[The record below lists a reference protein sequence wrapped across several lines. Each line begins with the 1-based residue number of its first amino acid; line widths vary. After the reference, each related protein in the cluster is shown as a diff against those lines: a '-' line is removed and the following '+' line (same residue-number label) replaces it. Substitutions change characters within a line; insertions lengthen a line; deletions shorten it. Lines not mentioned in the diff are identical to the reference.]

1 MAFPRMTLIQ
11 VKRRGPTLANA
22 AAATERALKDL
33 GLSERIRPGRG
44 VAITAGSRGIA
55 EIAII
60 TKTIVAALRQLKAEP
75 VIIPAM
81 GSHGGGTAEGQR
93 QLLRM
98 YGISQETMGASIL
111 SSMDVTPL
119 GLTPEGIPVVL
130 DTEATKADG
139 ILLVNRIKPHT
150 GFAGRIGSGLLKMTA
165 FGLGNH
171 QGAATCHEAV
181 MQHGYERV
189 IRAVSAVVLARA
201 RILGGLAILENSDG
215 GLAQMVALPAEG
227 LVPGEARLF
236 LRARRWAPRIP
247 FDDIDLLIVDEMG
260 KDIAGTGMDTNVIG
274 RRFSLIEKPPASP
287 RIARIFVRGLTK
299 ETQGNANGIGL
310 ADVTTERLLSE
321 IDRGVTYINS
331 LAARTPEHSR
341 LPMAFPT
348 DREALETVLKTT
360 RVSDPS
366 SARIVRIKNTLEL
379 KTILISES
387 LLPGARERRDLSL
400 LSDPYEVTFDPDGNL
415 PPWPTV
421 DNSH

>member
-1 MAFPRMTLIQ
+1 MALIQ

-33 GLSERIRPGRG
+33 ALPERVRPGQR

-55 EIAII
+55 EIAAI
-60 TKTIVAALRQLKAEP
+60 TKTIVAALRQLKTEP

-98 YGISQETMGASIL
+98 YGISEETMGAAIL
-111 SSMDVTPL
+111 ASMDVSPL
-119 GLTPEGIPVVL
+119 GLTPEGISVLL
-130 DTEATKADG
+130 DTEATKADE
-139 ILLVNRIKPHT
+139 ILLVNRVKPHT

-171 QGAATCHEAV
+171 QGAATYHEAV

-215 GLAQMVALPAEG
+215 GLAQVVGLRAEG
-227 LVPGEARLF
+227 LVAGEARLY
-236 LRARRWAPRIP
+236 LRARRWAPRLP

-274 RRFSLIEKPPASP
+274 RRFSLIEKPPVSP

-299 ETQGNANGIGL
+299 ATQGNANGIGL
-310 ADVTTERLLSE
+310 ADVTTERLLRE
-321 IDRGVTYINS
+321 MDRQVTYVNS
-331 LAARTPEHSR
+331 LVARTPEHSR

-348 DREALETVLKTT
+348 DREAFETLLKTI
-360 RVSDPS
+360 RVSDPL

-379 KTILISES
+379 KTIQISES
-387 LLPGARERRDLSL
+387 LLPEVVERRDLSL
-400 LSDPYEVTFDPDGNL
+400 LSDPHEVTFGPDGNL
-415 PPWPTV
+415 LPSLTG
-421 DNSH
+421 NK

>member
-1 MAFPRMTLIQ
+1 MTFPRMTLIQ

-33 GLSERIRPGRG
+33 ALSGRIHPGRR

-55 EIAII
+55 EIATI

-98 YGISQETMGASIL
+98 YGISEETMGALIL

-130 DTEATKADG
+130 DTEATRADG

-150 GFAGRIGSGLLKMTA
+150 GFAGRIGSGLLKMTV

-171 QGAATCHEAV
+171 QGATTCHEAV

-215 GLAQMVALPAEG
+215 GLAQVVALPAEG
-227 LVPGEARLF
+227 LVSGEVRLF
-236 LRARRWAPRIP
+236 LRARRWAPRLP

-274 RRFSLIEKPPASP
+274 RRFSLIEKPLARP
-287 RIARIFVRGLTK
+287 RIGRIFVRGLTK
-299 ETQGNANGIGL
+299 ATQGNANGIGL
-310 ADVTTERLLSE
+310 ADATTERLLRE
-321 IDRGVTYINS
+321 MDRGVTYINS

-348 DREALETVLKTT
+348 DREALETILKTI
-360 RVSDPS
+360 RASDPL

-387 LLPGARERRDLSL
+387 LLPEVRQRRDLSP
-400 LSDPYEVTFDPDGNL
+400 LSDPHEVTFDPDGSL
-415 PPWPTV
+415 PPWRAE
-421 DNSH
+421 

>member
-1 MAFPRMTLIQ
+1 MTFPRMTLIQ

-33 GLSERIRPGRG
+33 ALSGRIHPGRR

-55 EIAII
+55 EIATI

-98 YGISQETMGASIL
+98 YGISEETMGTLIL

-130 DTEATKADG
+130 DTEATRADG

-150 GFAGRIGSGLLKMTA
+150 GFAGRIGSGLLKMTV

-171 QGAATCHEAV
+171 QGATTCHEAV

-215 GLAQMVALPAEG
+215 GLAQVVALPAEG
-227 LVPGEARLF
+227 LVSGEVRLF
-236 LRARRWAPRIP
+236 LRARRWAPRLP

-274 RRFSLIEKPPASP
+274 RRFSLIEKPLARP
-287 RIARIFVRGLTK
+287 RIGRIFVRGLTK

-310 ADVTTERLLSE
+310 ADATTERLLRE
-321 IDRGVTYINS
+321 MDRGVTYINS

-348 DREALETVLKTT
+348 DREALEAVLKTI
-360 RVSDPS
+360 RASDPL
-366 SARIVRIKNTLEL
+366 SARIVRIKNTLDL

-387 LLPGARERRDLSL
+387 LLPEARQRRDLSL
-400 LSDPYEVTFDPDGNL
+400 LSDRHEVTFDPDGNL

-421 DNSH
+421 DN

>member
-1 MAFPRMTLIQ
+1 
-11 VKRRGPTLANA
+11 
-22 AAATERALKDL
+22 
-33 GLSERIRPGRG
+33 
-44 VAITAGSRGIA
+44 
-55 EIAII
+55 
-60 TKTIVAALRQLKAEP
+60 
-75 VIIPAM
+75 M

-98 YGISQETMGASIL
+98 YGISEETMGASIL

-130 DTEATKADG
+130 DTEATKADE
-139 ILLVNRIKPHT
+139 IFLVNRIKPHT

-215 GLAQMVALPAEG
+215 GLAQVVALAAEG

-236 LRARRWAPRIP
+236 LRARRWAPRLP

-274 RRFSLIEKPPASP
+274 RRFSLIEKPLARP
-287 RIARIFVRGLTK
+287 RIGRIFVRGLTK

-310 ADVTTERLLSE
+310 ADATTERLLRE
-321 IDRGVTYINS
+321 MDRGVTYINS

-341 LPMAFPT
+341 LPMAFST
-348 DREALETVLKTT
+348 DWEALETVLKTI
-360 RVSDPS
+360 RASDPL

-387 LLPGARERRDLSL
+387 LLPEVRERRDLSL
-400 LSDPYEVTFDPDGNL
+400 LSDPHEVPFDPDGNL
-415 PPWPTV
+415 PPWRAA
-421 DNSH
+421 

>member
-1 MAFPRMTLIQ
+1 MALIQ

-33 GLSERIRPGRG
+33 ALPERVRPGQR

-55 EIAII
+55 EIAAI
-60 TKTIVAALRQLKAEP
+60 TKTIVASLRQLKTEP

-98 YGISQETMGASIL
+98 YGISEETMGAAIL
-111 SSMDVTPL
+111 ASMDVSPL
-119 GLTPEGIPVVL
+119 GLTPEGISVLL
-130 DTEATKADG
+130 DTEATKADE
-139 ILLVNRIKPHT
+139 ILLVNRVKPHT

-171 QGAATCHEAV
+171 QGAATYHEAV

-215 GLAQMVALPAEG
+215 GLAQVVALPPEG
-227 LVPGEARLF
+227 LVRGEEKLF
-236 LRARRWAPRIP
+236 LRARRWAPRLP

-274 RRFSLIEKPPASP
+274 RRFSLIEKPPVSP

-299 ETQGNANGIGL
+299 ATQGNANGIGL
-310 ADVTTERLLSE
+310 ADVTTERLLRE
-321 IDRGVTYINS
+321 MDRQVTYVNS
-331 LAARTPEHSR
+331 LVARTPEHSR

-348 DREALETVLKTT
+348 DREAFETLLKTI
-360 RVSDPS
+360 RVSDPL

-379 KTILISES
+379 KTIQISES
-387 LLPGARERRDLSL
+387 LLPEVVERRDLSL
-400 LSDPYEVTFDPDGNL
+400 LSDPHEVTFGPDGNL
-415 PPWPTV
+415 LPSLTG
-421 DNSH
+421 NK

>member
-1 MAFPRMTLIQ
+1 MAFPRMALLQI
-11 VKRRGPTLANA
+11 KRRGPTLANA
-22 AAATERALKDL
+22 AAAAERAFKDL
-33 GLSERIRPGRG
+33 ALSERIRPGRR
-44 VAITAGSRGIA
+44 VAITAGSRGIG
-55 EIAII
+55 EIATI
-60 TKTIVAALRQLKAEP
+60 TKTIVSALRRLNVEP
-75 VIIPAM
+75 VIVPAM
-81 GSHGGGTAEGQR
+81 GSHGGATAEGQR

-98 YGISQETMGASIL
+98 YGISEETMGVSIL

-130 DTEATKADG
+130 DTEASKTDG

-171 QGAATCHEAV
+171 QGAATYHEAV

-201 RILGGLAILENSDG
+201 RILGGLAVLENSDG
-215 GLAQMVALPAEG
+215 GLAQVVALPAQG
-227 LVPGEARLF
+227 LAAGEARLF
-236 LRARRWAPRIP
+236 LRARRWAPRLP

-274 RRFSLIEKPPASP
+274 RRFSLIEKPPAKP

-299 ETQGNANGIGL
+299 GTQGNANGIGL
-310 ADVTTERLLSE
+310 ADVTTERLLRE
-321 IDRGVTYINS
+321 MDRGVTYVNS

-341 LPMAFPT
+341 LPMAFST
-348 DREALETVLKTT
+348 DREALQTVLKTIRT
-360 RVSDPS
+360 SDPS

-379 KTILISES
+379 KSILISES
-387 LLPGARERRDLSL
+387 LLPEVRQRRDLSL
-400 LSDPYEVTFDPDGNL
+400 LSDPHEVTFDPDGNL
-415 PPWPTV
+415 PPW
-421 DNSH
+421 SAA

>member
-1 MAFPRMTLIQ
+1 MTFPRMTLIQ

-33 GLSERIRPGRG
+33 ALSGRIHPGRR

-55 EIAII
+55 EIATI

-98 YGISQETMGASIL
+98 YGISEETMGALIL

-130 DTEATKADG
+130 DTEATRADG

-150 GFAGRIGSGLLKMTA
+150 GFAGRIGSGLLKMTV

-171 QGAATCHEAV
+171 QGATTCHEAV

-215 GLAQMVALPAEG
+215 GLAQVVALPAEG
-227 LVPGEARLF
+227 LVSGEVRLF
-236 LRARRWAPRIP
+236 LRARRWAPRLP

-274 RRFSLIEKPPASP
+274 RRFSLIEKPLARP
-287 RIARIFVRGLTK
+287 RIGRIFVRGLTK

-310 ADVTTERLLSE
+310 ADATTERLLRE
-321 IDRGVTYINS
+321 MDRGVTYINS

-348 DREALETVLKTT
+348 DREALEAVLKTI
-360 RVSDPS
+360 RASDPL
-366 SARIVRIKNTLEL
+366 SARIVRIKNTLDL

-387 LLPGARERRDLSL
+387 LLPEARQRRDLSL
-400 LSDPYEVTFDPDGNL
+400 LSDRHEVTFDPDGNL

-421 DNSH
+421 DN